1 MGSAASTALAAERG
15 LDKWAKDTTW
25 ASLGPSWYERQ
36 MARMIT
42 EDNLGAWLIK
52 CDPKIKYDL
61 PGDIAAGNEVVWNW
75 SVTDNYRSRMMT
87 PGHKVIL
94 WVSGD
99 GRVME
104 RGIWGTG
111 WVSGYVQDTVPE
123 DLEPGEVSFW
133 HDEKA
138 RLAVT
143 NDIDVYI
150 PLFDEAVTAA
160 DIEAAGVTDL
170 EVQTMAAN
178 SNPSWV
184 SKQQLIALE
193 HLVGEWPDKL
203 DPEDEITVS
212 EHGTGFG
219 DPHQNQ
225 IVERAAMEA
234 VTVCYEADD
243 WEVEDV
249 SLDKVGW
256 DLTCTH
262 KTSGE
267 RAGVE
272 VKGLSGDR
280 PVVLLTGNEIR
291 AASEEPG
298 WVSAVVTR
306 ALSNPTVV
314 EYTAEAALT
323 AAKPYLFKA
332 DLSG

>member
-1 MGSAASTALAAERG
+1 
-15 LDKWAKDTTW
+15 
-25 ASLGPSWYERQ
+25 

-52 CDPKIKYDL
+52 CDPKAKYDL
-61 PGDIAAGNEVVWNW
+61 PKAIEAGLEVVDNW

-99 GRVME
+99 GRFME
-104 RGIWGTG
+104 RGIWGIG
-111 WVSGYVQDTVPE
+111 WVSGYAQDIVPE
-123 DLEPGEVSFW
+123 DLEPGEDSFW
-133 HDEKA
+133 NDEEA

-184 SKQQLIALE
+184 SKQQLITLE
-193 HLVGEWPDKL
+193 HLVGEWPDEP
-203 DPEDEITVS
+203 DPQDEITVS
-212 EHGTGFG
+212 EHGAGFG
-219 DPHQNQ
+219 DPLLNQ
-225 IVERAAMEA
+225 IVEMAAMEA
-234 VTVCYEADD
+234 VTEYYEAGD

-256 DLTCTH
+256 DLSCTH
-262 KTSGE
+262 TTGV
-267 RAGVE
+267 RIARVE

-280 PVVLLTGNEIR
+280 PVVLLTANEVR
-291 AASEEPG
+291 AA
-298 WVSAVVTR
+298 TR
-306 ALSNPTVV
+306 SRAGCWL
-314 EYTAEAALT
+314 
-323 AAKPYLFKA
+323 
-332 DLSG
+332 